1 MSAAFSSARFIPRPV
16 CIPTTARH
24 ELGIMYS
31 ISIFGK
37 LSCTI
42 IAIAPCNHIRALCVL
57 IFPLAFSGNTSS
69 KIILSIPGFYLI
81 TSSIESVI
89 LWILL
94 IKSEE
99 IAPQNPEYTNFYPS
113 NTATPLILELPSIPI
128 IFIFSPPVYSV
139 A

>member
-1 MSAAFSSARFIPRPV
+1 M
-16 CIPTTARH
+16 
-24 ELGIMYS
+24 
-31 ISIFGK
+31 
-37 LSCTI
+37 
-42 IAIAPCNHIRALCVL
+42 
-57 IFPLAFSGNTSS
+57 
-69 KIILSIPGFYLI
+69 PGFYLI

-99 IAPQNPEYTNFYPS
+99 VASQNPEYTNFYPS
-113 NTATPLILELPSIPI
+113 KTATPLILELPSIPI